1 MTKFSHPL
9 GYGLKEAGLPII
21 PVMVGDYCISFI
33 VDTGSTI
40 SLIDKDVAEKL
51 GELVKIKDES
61 CFMLSVGGTYKQVKQ
76 KAALNFILNE
86 IPLTQEFFCESL
98 YESLIKIEAESNIT
112 VHGILDNDFLL
123 KNRWIIDFEKLEV
136 VHNNKKI

>member
-51 GELVKIKDES
+51 GELVKIK
-61 CFMLSVGGTYKQVKQ
+61 M
-76 KAALNFILNE
+76 KAALCYL
-86 IPLTQEFFCESL
+86 
-98 YESLIKIEAESNIT
+98 
-112 VHGILDNDFLL
+112 
-123 KNRWIIDFEKLEV
+123 LEV
-136 VHNNKKI
+136 HINR